1 MHATRSLGSS
11 SVMDRRVA
19 VGALEPAVG
28 DGAVGRLRE
37 VDAVPDEVVAGVG
50 AGAGTGHAAP
60 RLVVVVVLA
69 LTAGAAAHLQAVLEP
84 CSSSAAS
91 SVTS

>member
-1 MHATRSLGSS
+1 MLDG
-11 SVMDRRVA
+11 RVA

-28 DGAVGRLRE
+28 DGAVGRFRE

-50 AGAGTGHAAP
+50 AGAGAGHAAP

-69 LTAGAAAHLQAVLEP
+69 LTAGAAAHLQAVLELVAQP
-84 CSSSAAS
+84 MSGHNMARDLNRA
-91 SVTS
+91 